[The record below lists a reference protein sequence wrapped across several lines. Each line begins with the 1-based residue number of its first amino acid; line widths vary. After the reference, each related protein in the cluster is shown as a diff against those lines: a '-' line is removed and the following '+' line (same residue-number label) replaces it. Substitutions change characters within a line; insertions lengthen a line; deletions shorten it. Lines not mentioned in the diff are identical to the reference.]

1 MKLLAES
8 IILLFLNIMLSSSSK
23 TVAEFRFSG
32 RIITASSRP
41 EEPVE
46 TTPEQELWL
55 NQHKHLHNYREI
67 LAVVSGSDIFLL
79 NNRRFLLHP
88 GDILLIDVKN
98 MHSDGH
104 YTKEPAAFWWGLLW
118 TDILRLHLWQ
128 NGRITDSETLSMG
141 SFNGFINSIW
151 NDLKTAEKKQAEFEL
166 SSIISVLVNNFLRT
180 LGSRNTLYN
189 KSYTARH
196 TTMLM
201 NQILA
206 HIEKMP
212 SLNCDLNS
220 LAQLAGYSTVHFQRK
235 FIQYTGMQ
243 FREFL
248 LRKRV
253 ERYRSLT
260 EKGNCSLKELADR
273 LGFSSVSTLLH
284 WKSRNQ
290 ARFHLK

>member
-1 MKLLAES
+1 M
-8 IILLFLNIMLSSSSK
+8 FSSSSK

-32 RIITASSRP
+32 KIITASLQP
-41 EEPVE
+41 DEPVE

-55 NQHKHLHNYREI
+55 DQHKHLHNYREI

-79 NNRRFLLHP
+79 NNRRFRLHP

-104 YTKEPAAFWWGLLW
+104 YTKEPAVFWWGLLW

-128 NGRITDSETLSMG
+128 NGKITDSNTLSMG
-141 SFNGFINSIW
+141 SFNGFINRIW
-151 NDLKTAEKKQAEFEL
+151 NDLKTSEKTQAEFEL
-166 SSIISVLVNNFLRT
+166 SSLISVLANNYLR
-180 LGSRNTLYN
+180 SRGKLNALYN
-189 KSYTARH
+189 QSSTA
-196 TTMLM
+196 MLM
-201 NQILA
+201 DQILE

-253 ERYRSLT
+253 ERYRRLI
-260 EKGNCSLKELADR
+260 EKDNCSLKELADR
-273 LGFSSVSTLLH
+273 LGFSSVSNLLH
-284 WKSRNQ
+284 WKSRNRI
-290 ARFHLK
+290 RFQLK